1 MVGPYVDL
9 RNHFTFTYLHT
20 YIHYIMY
27 RGINRVGQCSECS
40 GTKSFW
46 VWIVIFHM
54 LKILIR
60 NAGMIRSVMVY
71 IRPGTLS
78 RAVPELLVG

>member
-1 MVGPYVDL
+1 MFGML
-9 RNHFTFTYLHT
+9 RN
-20 YIHYIMY
+20 
-27 RGINRVGQCSECS
+27 E
-40 GTKSFW
+40 
-46 VWIVIFHM
+46 
-54 LKILIR
+54 ILLGMDRNISHAEKWIR